1 MDSDRLHH
9 QNFLAQQSQAS
20 QRYNPRGHDDDYGA
34 PPSPRSSDSA
44 PLQSVATFDPALLVD
59 HLANNYNLE
68 DIYRDD
74 LHSFLSIARPLP
86 EVQLKIALVQQAT
99 ALQTQQLLSE
109 VKQICGSFRATTMD
123 IQNSISQN
131 IVFTK
136 DQQAEVTAACKLQ
149 IFDGRRIEFDNEAI
163 KADVMPYLKKHKESN
178 GLNSFFEETTNTARY
193 RAISKL
199 VGRQASYAKTFVRR
213 TILQSISDKNRSS
226 LTTLTA
232 LLARKCLGASENAS
246 PKHTIWCAIILP
258 TKDDGDDEDEQET
271 STVPVKR
278 SRNGNRKKVTGDSEL
293 LEDFWVEVGALF
305 KEKNKSWGSDLKAP
319 GWALFVNVSI
329 AEERRLHPEDSL
341 PLIPT
346 TNSAP
351 PPQAPPSSR
360 PGNLTQVMADHRNT
374 PRTPLALSSENYA
387 RHGHSSSLSGAYSRS
402 ASSADAS
409 ALYPYG
415 LYSSDSQ
422 VPRAPS
428 PSRSLQGLGSR
439 LPPMIATFGT
449 MDGHNGDR
457 RSAHNQYSP
466 GSELPPIRSF
476 DAGGSYSNSG

>member
-1 MDSDRLHH
+1 MDSDHLHH
-9 QNFLAQQSQAS
+9 QNFLAQQLQAS
-20 QRYNPRGHDDDYGA
+20 QRYNPRGHDNDYGA

-44 PLQSVATFDPALLVD
+44 PFQSVAPFGPALLVD

-68 DIYRDD
+68 DIYQDD

-109 VKQICGSFRATTMD
+109 FKQICGSFRATTMY

-131 IVFTK
+131 IMFTK

-149 IFDGRRIEFDNEAI
+149 IFDGQRIKFDNE
-163 KADVMPYLKKHKESN
+163 
-178 GLNSFFEETTNTARY
+178 
-193 RAISKL
+193 
-199 VGRQASYAKTFVRR
+199 
-213 TILQSISDKNRSS
+213 
-226 LTTLTA
+226 
-232 LLARKCLGASENAS
+232 ENAS

-271 STVPVKR
+271 STVPAKR
-278 SRNGNRKKVTGDSEL
+278 SQNGNRKKVTGDSEL

-319 GWALFVNVSI
+319 GWALFVKVSI
-329 AEERRLHPEDSL
+329 MEERRLHPEDSFL
-341 PLIPT
+341 LIPT

-360 PGNLTQVMADHRNT
+360 PGTSHGRHRNT
-374 PRTPLALSSENYA
+374 PRTPLALSSDNYA

-415 LYSSDSQ
+415 LCSLCSIAVAISPRSMFFLGVFSMGLT
-422 VPRAPS
+422 VPTQA
-428 PSRSLQGLGSR
+428 
-439 LPPMIATFGT
+439 
-449 MDGHNGDR
+449 
-457 RSAHNQYSP
+457 
-466 GSELPPIRSF
+466 
-476 DAGGSYSNSG
+476 